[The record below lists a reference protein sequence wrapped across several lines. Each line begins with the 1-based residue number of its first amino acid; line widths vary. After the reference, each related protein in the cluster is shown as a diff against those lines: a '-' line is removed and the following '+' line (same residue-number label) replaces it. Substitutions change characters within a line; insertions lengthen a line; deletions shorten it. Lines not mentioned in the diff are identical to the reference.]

1 MKKGCSGLIVVLV
14 ILAILVVW
22 GIKAYNSMVK
32 QREAVNT
39 AWSNVENT
47 YQRRADLIPN
57 LVSTVKG
64 YAKHEQSTLE
74 GVVEARAKATQI
86 KVDPANL
93 DEASLKKFNDAQ
105 GELGSAL
112 GKLLMIQENYPN
124 LKANE
129 NFLELQ
135 SQLEGTEN
143 RINVARSNFNDT
155 AKNYN
160 TYLQKFPNNVIS
172 GLFGFKT
179 KPYFE
184 AAAGAE
190 TAPKVEF

>member
-184 AAAGAE
+184 ASAGTE